1 MKMKENDIKSDIY
14 PYIYEYIW
22 PLMSKSNVWFQRAE
36 KRRRMYRWEGKKT
49 DEDKQKVKLVKLLET
64 GSDDGLAGPSPVIS
78 LSHFLDDVSN
88 QWKPVAGHSITQLS
102 STTENI

>member
-1 MKMKENDIKSDIY
+1 MYVYRHKYMSINVKEWRLISKGCKEENDA
-14 PYIYEYIW
+14 
-22 PLMSKSNVWFQRAE
+22 V
-36 KRRRMYRWEGKKT
+36 KRREEEKNPG
-49 DEDKQKVKLVKLLET
+49 EDKQKVKLVKLLET
-64 GSDDGLAGPSPVIS
+64 GSDDGVAGPSPVIS